1 MNNRVY
7 LIDGS
12 GYIFRAYYA
21 VAPLTTHDGFPTNA
35 LFGFV
40 RMIIKLLTET
50 SSPHVVMVFDAGRD
64 TFRTEMYPEYK
75 ANREDCPE
83 ELRLQMPYFREF
95 ARALGL
101 PIFEQAGFEADDII
115 GTFVKRF
122 ADSDIETV
130 IVSGDKDLMQLVDEK
145 TSIWDT
151 MRDKRYGPAEVKEKM
166 GVSPDQ
172 IVELLGLMGDSSDNI
187 PGVKGVGPKTA
198 IQLLEQFGSIEQVIA
213 ATDVIRE
220 TKAIRSRAKIADMI
234 EAQSTLLRLS
244 KQLVQIKTDVPVHIP
259 IEERDCAI
267 SELANEDLLTALC
280 RKEPDS
286 EALAR
291 LAGQFEFT
299 SLLKEFTLA
308 DASSRVDYSK
318 LYKTVTADTFDEWL
332 ARFLEQDTVAFDLEA
347 TSLDVLSAD
356 IVGVAFSWSGDE
368 GWYIPTGHTDLS
380 DSASEQ
386 VSLDELLAVLKDWF
400 EDPSKK
406 KIGQNLKYDV
416 SLLGRYGISVQ
427 GVAFDTM
434 LASYLLNP
442 ERASHSLSAL
452 AREFLGRALIEYET
466 VTAEYDSFA
475 SVPILEATHYAAEDA
490 HVTWQLYEILKP
502 LLEENSLTE
511 IFTTME
517 VPLLSVLSRMER
529 AGILLDVDF
538 LKVMSKELEHRL
550 AESQQR
556 IYELAGEEFN
566 PNSPKQLAA
575 ILFDRL
581 GISTQGI
588 KKTKTGYST
597 DSSVLEKL
605 RHSHP
610 LPDQILEH
618 RGLYKLKNTYV
629 DVLPYQVS
637 EVTGRLHTKFNQTVT
652 ATGRLSSSDPNL
664 QNIPIQSEDGRKI
677 RKAFIAKPG
686 CVLISADYSQIELR
700 LLAHM
705 SGDAA
710 MQAAFQENRD
720 IHSETAREIMGLSEF
735 EEVTPDLRR
744 IGKTINFG
752 VVYGM
757 SGFRLA
763 RDLGIPVGEGNR
775 YIEEYF
781 NRYAGVRKY
790 FVELEQAAE
799 QDGFV
804 STLFGRR
811 RYIPVTTQGRDQ
823 GYRKRIAI
831 NAPIQGSAADL
842 IKLAMIHIDRESS
855 ARMLPLTMLLQ
866 IHDELVFECE
876 AGAVDEC
883 SAFIRE
889 QMETVTELDVPLTVD
904 MDWGA
909 NWYEAH

>member
-21 VAPLTTHDGFPTNA
+21 IAPLSTQDGFPTNA

-40 RMIIKLLTET
+40 RMVIKLLTET

-64 TFRTEMYPEYK
+64 TFRTEMYPAYK
-75 ANREDCPE
+75 ANRVDCPE
-83 ELRLQMPYFREF
+83 ELCLQMPFFREF
-95 ARALGL
+95 ARALGM
-101 PIFEQAGFEADDII
+101 PIFEQVGFEADDII
-115 GTFVKRF
+115 GTLVKRF
-122 ADSDIETV
+122 AGSGTETV

-166 GVSPDQ
+166 GVFPEQ

-198 IQLLEQFGSIEQVIA
+198 IQLLEQFGGIEQIIA
-213 ATDVIRE
+213 ATDLIRE
-220 TKAIRSRAKIADMI
+220 TKAIRSRRKIADTI
-234 EAQSTLLRLS
+234 EEQAALLRLS
-244 KQLVQIKTDVPVHIP
+244 KELVQIKTDVKVHVSVG
-259 IEERDCAI
+259 ERECTIA
-267 SELANEDLLTALC
+267 ELDDEALLTALC
-280 RKEPDS
+280 RREPDS

-308 DASSRVDYSK
+308 DASTRVDYAK
-318 LYKTVTADTFDEWL
+318 IYKTVTPAMFDEWVTSL
-332 ARFLEQDTVAFDLEA
+332 FEQDTVAFDLEA

-356 IVGVAFSWSGDE
+356 IVGFAFSWSTEE
-368 GWYIPTGHTDLS
+368 GWYIPTGHVDPQEP
-380 DSASEQ
+380 AQ
-386 VSLDELLAVLKDWF
+386 VALDTLLTVLKDWF
-400 EDPSKK
+400 EDPGKK
-406 KIGQNLKYDV
+406 KVGQNLKYDV
-416 SLLGRYGISVQ
+416 SLLSRYDISVR
-427 GVAFDTM
+427 GVVFDTM

-452 AREFLGRALIEYET
+452 AREFLGRTLIEYEM
-466 VTAEYDSFA
+466 VTAEYDTFA
-475 SVPILEATHYAAEDA
+475 NVPVLEATHYAAEDA

-511 IFTTME
+511 IFDTME

-538 LKVMSKELEHRL
+538 LAVMSKELEHRL

-566 PNSPKQLAA
+566 PNSPKQLAT

-581 GISTQGI
+581 GISKQGI
-588 KKTKTGYST
+588 KKTKTGHST

-605 RHSHP
+605 RHTHP

-629 DVLPYQVS
+629 DVLPHQVS
-637 EVTGRLHTKFNQTVT
+637 AVTGRLHTKFNQTVT

-705 SGDAA
+705 SGDVA
-710 MQAAFQENRD
+710 MQAAFQEDRD

-735 EEVTPDLRR
+735 EEVTPELRR

-781 NRYAGVRKY
+781 SRYAGVRKY
-790 FVELEQAAE
+790 FSELEQAAE

-804 STLFGRR
+804 ATLFGRR

-823 GYRKRIAI
+823 GYRRRIAI

-855 ARMLPLTMLLQ
+855 AQMLPITKLLQ

-876 AGAVDEC
+876 AGAVNEC
-883 SAFIRE
+883 SVFIRE
-889 QMETVTELDVPLTVD
+889 QMETVTALDVPLKVD
-904 MDWGA
+904 IDWGD
-909 NWYEAH
+909 NWFEAH